1 MQRLEFGQ
9 LIDQAC
15 SNELSAPS
23 SELNDKNYYANQF
36 KGRCVSQFKYYNSLY
51 FFSNSAK
58 IAATLIKKKLDSG
71 IPKVVFLALIITD
84 QAMVKCGYPFHIQV
98 GNKEYINSLIGI
110 MHNKDLNPNIH
121 KKVLTLIETWGKRF
135 ERDHD
140 ILPLFSDV
148 YKALLRKGTDF
159 GSGAVAQQP
168 SKPAS

>member
-1 MQRLEFGQ
+1 
-9 LIDQAC
+9 
-15 SNELSAPS
+15 
-23 SELNDKNYYANQF
+23 
-36 KGRCVSQFKYYNSLY
+36 
-51 FFSNSAK
+51 
-58 IAATLIKKKLDSG
+58 
-71 IPKVVFLALIITD
+71 
-84 QAMVKCGYPFHIQV
+84 
-98 GNKEYINSLIGI
+98 

-168 SKPAS
+168 SKPASYPA